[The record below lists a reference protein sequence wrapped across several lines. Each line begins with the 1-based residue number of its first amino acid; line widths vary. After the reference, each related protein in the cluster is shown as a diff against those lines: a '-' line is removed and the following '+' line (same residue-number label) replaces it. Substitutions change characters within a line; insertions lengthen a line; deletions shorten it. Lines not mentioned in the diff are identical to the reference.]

1 MRVATFDVSARLVM
15 PALPIAPEFVVGS
28 KVTET
33 PNGIPLTRVL
43 ADEVPVAF
51 VAVALN
57 EYVVPFVRPRIRQL
71 VAGKTTVQVADGAA
85 VPEEVVATT
94 SDAVLAKVKVVGEG
108 TEAIV

>member
-1 MRVATFDVSARLVM
+1 M
-15 PALPIAPEFVVGS
+15 
-28 KVTET
+28 
-33 PNGIPLTRVL
+33 
-43 ADEVPVAF
+43 
-51 VAVALN
+51 
-57 EYVVPFVRPRIRQL
+57 VPFVRPRIRQL